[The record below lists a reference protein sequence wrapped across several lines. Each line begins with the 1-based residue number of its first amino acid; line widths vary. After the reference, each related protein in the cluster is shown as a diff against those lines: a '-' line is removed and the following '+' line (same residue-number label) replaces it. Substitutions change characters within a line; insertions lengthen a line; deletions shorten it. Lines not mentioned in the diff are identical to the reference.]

1 MLTSTS
7 TFSAAM
13 KDPARL
19 LGFEFGFDDGFED
32 GFELGFDFGSMLRR
46 ATLEATFLFD
56 FITFIDC
63 F

>member
-1 MLTSTS
+1 
-7 TFSAAM
+7 M

-32 GFELGFDFGSMLRR
+32 GLELGFDFGSMLRR

-56 FITFIDC
+56 FITFLDC

>member
-1 MLTSTS
+1 
-7 TFSAAM
+7 M
-13 KDPARL
+13 KDPVRL

-46 ATLEATFLFD
+46 ATLDATFLFG
-56 FITFIDC
+56 FIAFFDC